1 MNAEQLTVLTF
12 PQPALREAKGS
23 NVSSFHPS
31 CFHKPFAWRKAKAHP
46 PLPPYK
52 IVSSNRQTRS

>member
-12 PQPALREAKGS
+12 PRS

-31 CFHKPFAWRKAKAHP
+31 RFNKPFAWGKAKAHP
-46 PLPPYK
+46 LLPPYK
-52 IVSSNRQTRS
+52 TVSSNRQTRS